1 MNCVPGGLWVIFHHI
16 QCGNAGQMLSDLSYS
31 SDTLICLIC
40 EETPGLS
47 KHSHGCHQQIMLQ
60 QEYVVLFLHIVTLL
74 EKKHFMT
81 SGWRGEG
88 IKKKYNKQWHPPL
101 PYALGFSFSCSFF
114 HFQYLH
120 LDVLTCLV
128 SSEVTAPGKQLGKA
142 SFAARI
148 PIQLSADMKTRIA
161 QDDRWPWQ
169 QAALHTLKK
178 KKRDQLY
185 YCKISTKPEAV
196 FLFLLTGTKQDR
208 GILNVPFFSERRH
221 CLAEA
226 KASQESS
233 SQSLSSRLRCFDHIL
248 PTLLRSPEPVLKV
261 YSTFYALHEF
271 WTAVHK
277 SR

>member
-1 MNCVPGGLWVIFHHI
+1 MWFCFFILWH
-16 QCGNAGQMLSDLSYS
+16 CW
-31 SDTLICLIC
+31 
-40 EETPGLS
+40 
-47 KHSHGCHQQIMLQ
+47 
-60 QEYVVLFLHIVTLL
+60 
-74 EKKHFMT
+74 KKNI
-81 SGWRGEG
+81 SWPQDEGGEG

-128 SSEVTAPGKQLGKA
+128 SSEVTAPGKQPGKA
-142 SFAARI
+142 SFAAWI
-148 PIQLSADMKTRIA
+148 PIQLSADMKTRTA

-178 KKRDQLY
+178 KKKKR
-185 YCKISTKPEAV
+185 PA
-196 FLFLLTGTKQDR
+196 LLLQDIYKAR
-208 GILNVPFFSERRH
+208 SSLPLRAYQHQTRQRYIKCAFFSERRH
-221 CLAEA
+221 CLVEA
-226 KASQESS
+226 KASQQSS
-233 SQSLSSRLRCFDHIL
+233 SQRLSSRLRCFDHIL
-248 PTLLRSPEPVLKV
+248 PTLLRSPEPVLKG